1 MAVPQR
7 YTHSIKQAPPRPVL
21 ERLVNPQKPPREQPA
36 AIRGGGAAKGSVA
49 DFTHLLEAA
58 KDGRAS
64 AADQLLPLVYDELRA
79 LAGSFFRGQR
89 RDHTLQPTALVHEA
103 YARMVKPTGE
113 VSGEAHWTG
122 RAHFFAVAAKAM
134 RQVLANHA
142 RDRRAAKRGGDWR
155 RVTLSDQLTPS
166 TKKDIDLLALD
177 EALER
182 LTALDQRQGRIVELR
197 FFAEMTVEEIA
208 HVMEISVSTVERE
221 WRMAR
226 AWLSAQLREA
236 NERSPAGDP

>member
-1 MAVPQR
+1 M
-7 YTHSIKQAPPRPVL
+7 S
-21 ERLVNPQKPPREQPA
+21 PA
-36 AIRGGGAAKGSVA
+36 QV
-49 DFTHLLEAA
+49 THLLEAA
-58 KDGRAS
+58 RDGRAS

-113 VSGEAHWTG
+113 VSGEDHWTG

-155 RVTLSDQLTPS
+155 RVTLSDHFTPTS
-166 TKKDIDLLALD
+166 KKDIDLIALD
-177 EALER
+177 EALEN
-182 LTALDQRQGRIVELR
+182 LAALDPRQARIVELR

-208 HVMEISVSTVERE
+208 HVLEVSVSTVERE

-236 NERSPAGDP
+236 DQRGGGRGEGREDIADA

>member
-1 MAVPQR
+1 
-7 YTHSIKQAPPRPVL
+7 
-21 ERLVNPQKPPREQPA
+21 
-36 AIRGGGAAKGSVA
+36 
-49 DFTHLLEAA
+49 
-58 KDGRAS
+58 
-64 AADQLLPLVYDELRA
+64 
-79 LAGSFFRGQR
+79 
-89 RDHTLQPTALVHEA
+89 
-103 YARMVKPTGE
+103 MVKPPGE
-113 VSGEAHWTG
+113 QSGEAHWTG

-155 RVTLSDQLTPS
+155 RVTFSDQLTPS

-182 LTALDQRQGRIVELR
+182 LAALDQRQGRIVELR

-236 NERSPAGDP
+236 DERSAAGGD